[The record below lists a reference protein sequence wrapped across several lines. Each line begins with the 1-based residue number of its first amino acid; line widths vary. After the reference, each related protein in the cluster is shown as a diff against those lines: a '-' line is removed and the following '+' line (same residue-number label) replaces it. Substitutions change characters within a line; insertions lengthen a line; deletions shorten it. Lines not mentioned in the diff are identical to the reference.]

1 MHVVNAIAERGVA
14 LIEEYN
20 ALHTTDKQQK
30 QFLLLTVKN
39 YRQQYPNR
47 NKTTL
52 MQ

>member
-1 MHVVNAIAERGVA
+1 MHVVNDIAERGVA

-20 ALHTTDKQQK
+20 ALHTTDEDQK